1 VEENRMDI
9 GVVGVGVVGGAV
21 CNGLKELGHNV
32 KVHDI
37 KLGTTIENVVST
49 EVCFICVPTPSKE
62 NGECNTEIVE
72 SVVVDL
78 SERNYSGV
86 VAIKSTVTPG
96 TTNRLS
102 KKHSNLELCFVPEF
116 LRERCAT
123 EDFIHNHDLCVIGTD
138 KSSVYE
144 LLTEAHGHYPEE
156 FVQLPPLESEFV
168 KYFNNIYN
176 ATLVT
181 FANSF
186 YEVCRANGAN
196 YSKVKDT
203 IVKREHINDCYLN
216 CGEGMR
222 GFGGPCLP
230 KDTRTIAAMVNSL
243 ELDVDF
249 FKTLL
254 QENSKYKTT
263 VFEGMREE

>member
-1 VEENRMDI
+1 MNI

-21 CNGLKELGHNV
+21 CEGFNALKHNV
-32 KVHDI
+32 KMHDI
-37 KLGTTIENVVST
+37 RLGTTIRDVIAT

-62 NGECNTEIVE
+62 NGECNTDIVE
-72 SVVVDL
+72 GIVDDL
-78 SERNYSGV
+78 NNCDYTGV

-102 KKHSNLELCFVPEF
+102 RKYPNLELCFVPEF

-123 EDFIHNHDLCVIGTD
+123 EDFIHNHDLCVIGTEN
-138 KSSVYE
+138 SRVYK
-144 LLTEAHGHYPEE
+144 LLRESHGHYPKE
-156 FVQLPPLESEFV
+156 FMQLPPLESEFI

-186 YEVCRANGAN
+186 YEVCKANGADYN
-196 YSKVKDT
+196 KIKNT
-203 IVKREHINDCYLN
+203 IIKREHINDCYLN
-216 CGEGMR
+216 CGEDMR

-243 ELDVDF
+243 ELDIDF

-254 QENSKYKTT
+254 QENSKYKIT